1 VTNDNRQHDR
11 LLPAPFVWSS
21 GRATQPASSRPYRL
35 SDSALPGPG
44 AERRFC
50 DGAGRPVCDA
60 PLGEQGH
67 DNTMTKPDPSKAI
80 IPILRQRGAERISID
95 DTLAVEEPLE
105 IQLGYTHAR
114 RGRQRKSISVT
125 MRTPGHDEELA
136 TGFLFGEGIITAA
149 DQIESVDSRRDNIV
163 AIELKDDVPVRLTR
177 LERNFYTTS
186 SCGVCGKATLEA
198 LSLQGAEALTDNDFG
213 LPATTLYGLGDTLRE
228 HQALFRETGGNHA
241 TAAFDAAG
249 NILLVREDVGRHNAM
264 DKLIGR
270 LLSDTRVPLRET
282 GLLVS
287 GRASFELMQKALMAG
302 CPLLAAVGAPS
313 SLAVNLAREY
323 NITLVGFLR
332 QDGFNIFHGAE
343 HIH

>member
-1 VTNDNRQHDR
+1 MFH
-11 LLPAPFVWSS
+11 APMS
-21 GRATQPASSRPYRL
+21 
-35 SDSALPGPG
+35 
-44 AERRFC
+44 
-50 DGAGRPVCDA
+50 
-60 PLGEQGH
+60 EQV
-67 DNTMTKPDPSKAI
+67 DENTMTNPHPGKAI
-80 IPILRQRGAERISID
+80 TPILRQRGAERISID

-136 TGFLFGEGIITAA
+136 TGFLFGESIITTT
-149 DQIESVDSRRDNIV
+149 DQIESVDTRRDNIV
-163 AIELKDDVPVRLTR
+163 TVELRDDVTVRMTR

-186 SCGVCGKATLEA
+186 SCGVCGKASLEA
-198 LSLQGAEALTDNDFG
+198 LSLQGAEAVADNDFA
-213 LPATTLYGLGDTLRE
+213 LPASILCGLGEALHE

-241 TAAFDAAG
+241 TAAFDAGG

-270 LLSDTRVPLRET
+270 LLRDTRVPLRET

-313 SLAVNLAREY
+313 SLAVNLAQEY

-332 QDGFNIFHGAE
+332 RDGFNIFHGAE